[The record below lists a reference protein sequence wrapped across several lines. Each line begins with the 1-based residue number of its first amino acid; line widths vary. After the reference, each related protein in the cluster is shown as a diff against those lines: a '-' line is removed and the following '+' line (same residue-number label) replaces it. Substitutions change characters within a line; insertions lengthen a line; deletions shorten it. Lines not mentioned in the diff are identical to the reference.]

1 MAWENPQ
8 ITGDMV
14 EAMEFPY
21 LAHRYN
27 VMGVPRTMINET
39 DYIEGAV
46 PEQIFISHVMNALQK
61 KTV

>member
-1 MAWENPQ
+1 MENPQ

-14 EAMEFPY
+14 EAMEFPH
-21 LAHRYN
+21 LVHRYS
-27 VMGVPRTMINET
+27 VMGVPRTIINET

-46 PEQIFISHVMNALQK
+46 PEQIFITRILDSLQK

>member
-1 MAWENPQ
+1 MAWENSQ

-14 EAMEFPY
+14 EAMEFPH
-21 LAHRYN
+21 LTQRYS
-27 VMGVPRTMINET
+27 VMGVPRTIINEA

-46 PEQIFISHVMNALQK
+46 PEQLFISRVVDAIQK